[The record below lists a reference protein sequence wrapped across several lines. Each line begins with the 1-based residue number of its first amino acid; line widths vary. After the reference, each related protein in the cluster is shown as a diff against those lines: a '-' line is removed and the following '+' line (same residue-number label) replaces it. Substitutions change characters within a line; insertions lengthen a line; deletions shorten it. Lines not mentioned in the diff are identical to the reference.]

1 MGATY
6 KDENQKDQLIWMGC
20 YGIGVSRTFQAIID
34 MPENHDDNGIIWP
47 MSVAPYHAIITIVK
61 TGDAAMEKVA
71 EDIYEKLQNAG
82 VEVLLDDRKE
92 RPGVKFKDAD
102 LMGIPVAITAGRAAA
117 DGKVE
122 FKLRRDAE
130 KQELTIEEA
139 VAKTIEIGKQRKR
152 RQTLL

>member
-1 MGATY
+1 
-6 KDENQKDQLIWMGC
+6 
-20 YGIGVSRTFQAIID
+20 
-34 MPENHDDNGIIWP
+34 

-139 VAKTIEIGKQRKR
+139 VAKTIEIVNREKDGRHFFNK
-152 RQTLL
+152 